1 MEGMEILGNLK
12 ITGNTE
18 CLVCGFSET
27 CPMSSLPWVFGDDTT
42 VTPDKFCKVEDQS
55 EVWDKANILGKEI
68 AQKIKTR
75 VLM

>member
-1 MEGMEILGNLK
+1 MEIMGNLK

-27 CPMSSLPWVFGDDTT
+27 CPMSSLPWVFGDDTK
-42 VTPDKFCKVEDQS
+42 VTPDQFCKVEDQT
-55 EVWDKANILGKEI
+55 EIWDRANQLGVEI
-68 AQKIKTR
+68 AQTIKHR